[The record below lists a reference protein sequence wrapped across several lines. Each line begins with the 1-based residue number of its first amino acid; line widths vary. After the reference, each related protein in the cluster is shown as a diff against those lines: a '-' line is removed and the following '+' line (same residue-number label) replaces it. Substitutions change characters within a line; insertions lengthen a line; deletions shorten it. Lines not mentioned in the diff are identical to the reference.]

1 MVLNCLYNFLI
12 CVPRWSPSTKDCD
25 GCARV
30 QLNYACAQ
38 LYTLTKLISVTD
50 MQRYMIYLKNDSHT
64 PKDAHNLLL
73 RARSLLTASN
83 VIIRDARVSEF
94 NIEFDT
100 SIPHNDIMKE
110 VIRILATIAPI
121 SEYEHV
127 VEKNLPKQT
136 AVEYARSLFN
146 VQKYWLAHEV
156 LESIWKNAQG
166 YEKEIL
172 NGIILVA
179 AAFVH
184 DEKDETDICISIL
197 KRASKKL
204 EKGAGDY
211 LGIDIDRLKY
221 NLLKIIQ
228 EGPIKRFQI

>member
-30 QLNYACAQ
+30 QLNHACAQ
-38 LYTLTKLISVTD
+38 LYILTKLISVTD

-100 SIPHNDIMKE
+100 SIPDNAFKE
-110 VIRILATIAPI
+110 VIRTLT
-121 SEYEHV
+121 S
-127 VEKNLPKQT
+127 
-136 AVEYARSLFN
+136 
-146 VQKYWLAHEV
+146 
-156 LESIWKNAQG
+156 
-166 YEKEIL
+166 
-172 NGIILVA
+172 
-179 AAFVH
+179 
-184 DEKDETDICISIL
+184 
-197 KRASKKL
+197 
-204 EKGAGDY
+204 
-211 LGIDIDRLKY
+211 
-221 NLLKIIQ
+221 
-228 EGPIKRFQI
+228 